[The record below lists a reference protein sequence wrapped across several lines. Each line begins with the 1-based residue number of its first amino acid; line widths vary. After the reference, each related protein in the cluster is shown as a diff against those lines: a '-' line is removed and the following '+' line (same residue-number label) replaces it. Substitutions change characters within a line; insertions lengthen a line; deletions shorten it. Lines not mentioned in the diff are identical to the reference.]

1 MKRLLTI
8 LLMLAATVMH
18 ASSPD
23 GIVPRPLETEL
34 LKGGMRVAGAP
45 FKCDPD
51 IDSVSFRTISRF
63 AAELSLASGR
73 TCAVSA
79 PVGIEA
85 SVGNGSAKGM
95 IFLRDKSMLPEE
107 YRIEI
112 GHRYAV
118 VSASGTE
125 GFAHALQTLR
135 QLLPESIYAG
145 VPAEN
150 ERWILPCCT
159 IHDRPGYEWRG
170 LMLDCS
176 RHFWSVGEI
185 KRCLDLMERYKLNRF
200 HWHLTDDQGW
210 RIEIKSLP
218 LLTQIACWREGT
230 ATEDS
235 PSDHIRYG
243 GFYTQDEVREI
254 VRYARE
260 RGITVVPEITLPGH
274 VLAALS
280 AYPEVGCTGGPYA
293 AATDWE
299 VSDQL
304 ICAGKE
310 TGFEFLEKVLSETA
324 ALFPSE
330 YIHIG
335 GSDCPTT
342 EWEKCPDCRRRIE
355 ELGLQDN
362 AGLLGYFLTRVGD
375 MLAREGKKAVLR
387 SEEPSAEGLT
397 MMEAEGRTEVLEDGE
412 VIGIQTDIWTEHI
425 SAPEQLE
432 ARLLSALPQLSEI
445 QW

>member
-1 MKRLLTI
+1 
-8 LLMLAATVMH
+8 
-18 ASSPD
+18 
-23 GIVPRPLETEL
+23 
-34 LKGGMRVAGAP
+34 
-45 FKCDPD
+45 
-51 IDSVSFRTISRF
+51 
-63 AAELSLASGR
+63 
-73 TCAVSA
+73 
-79 PVGIEA
+79 
-85 SVGNGSAKGM
+85 M
-95 IFLRDKSMLPEE
+95 I
-107 YRIEI
+107 
-112 GHRYAV
+112 
-118 VSASGTE
+118 
-125 GFAHALQTLR
+125 
-135 QLLPESIYAG
+135 
-145 VPAEN
+145 
-150 ERWILPCCT
+150 
-159 IHDRPGYEWRG
+159 
-170 LMLDCS
+170 
-176 RHFWSVGEI
+176 
-185 KRCLDLMERYKLNRF
+185 
-200 HWHLTDDQGW
+200 
-210 RIEIKSLP
+210 
-218 LLTQIACWREGT
+218 
-230 ATEDS
+230 
-235 PSDHIRYG
+235 
-243 GFYTQDEVREI
+243 
-254 VRYARE
+254 
-260 RGITVVPEITLPGH
+260 PEITLPGH

-280 AYPEVGCTGGPYA
+280 AYPEIGCTGGPYA
-293 AATDWE
+293 AATDWG

-387 SEEPSAEGLT
+387 SEVPSAEGLT
-397 MMEAEGRTEVLEDGE
+397 MMEAEGHTEVLEDGE